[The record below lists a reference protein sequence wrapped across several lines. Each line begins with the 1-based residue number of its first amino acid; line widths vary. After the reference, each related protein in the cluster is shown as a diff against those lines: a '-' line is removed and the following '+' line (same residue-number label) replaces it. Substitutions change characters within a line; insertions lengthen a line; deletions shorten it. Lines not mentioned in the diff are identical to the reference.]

1 MRVPTAILF
10 CTLLALA
17 HGPTAAFDGIR
28 VTLLGTGTAD
38 SPGPQGGPGT
48 LVEAGDEVLLFDC
61 GQGTLERIERA
72 GLAAFD
78 VTAVFLTSLDRE
90 HVEGCAEVWRA
101 ARAGSAFQGF
111 SVWGPVGTA
120 DLFRQIDQE
129 LGTTAGDE
137 STRAFDIAD
146 NVVYQPESVTVT
158 AFVSDSRQ
166 QSKHF
171 GYRVDART
179 RAVVLSSDAGSPE
192 NIARFARGAQL
203 MMQEVSG
210 RKESDVAAG
219 SFVRP
224 SPEEAGRLFRASRPY
239 LAVYSHVMADGA
251 TEEEL
256 LRRTRRSYRG
266 PVHIG
271 RDLMVIEVQNEVQIR
286 SAPSE
291 PRLR

>member
-1 MRVPTAILF
+1 MRLLVAVVF
-10 CTLLALA
+10 FTLSALE
-17 HGPTAAFDGIR
+17 HGPAAAFDGIR

-38 SPGPQGGPGT
+38 SPAPPSGPGT
-48 LVEAGDEVLLFDC
+48 LIEAGDEILLFDC
-61 GQGTLERIERA
+61 GRGTLERIQRA

-90 HVEGCAEVWRA
+90 HVEGCAEIWSA

-111 SVWGPVGTA
+111 SVWGPAGTA
-120 DLFRQIDQE
+120 DMFRHIDQD
-129 LGTTAGDE
+129 LGGGTGV

-146 NVVYQPESVTVT
+146 NVVYQPDTVTVT
-158 AFVSDSRQ
+158 AFVSDDRL
-166 QSKHF
+166 QSQHF
-171 GYRVDART
+171 GYRVDANQ
-179 RAVVLSSDAGSPE
+179 RAVVLSSDAGLPE
-192 NIARFARGAQL
+192 NIARFARGVQL

-210 RKESDVAAG
+210 RKESTAPAG

-239 LAVYSHVMADGA
+239 LAVYSHVIANGE

-256 LRRTRRSYRG
+256 MRRTRRSYRG
-266 PVHIG
+266 LVQIG
-271 RDLMVIEVQNEVQIR
+271 RDMMVIEVQNEVQIR
-286 SAPSE
+286 SEPSE

>member
-1 MRVPTAILF
+1 MSIPAAVLF
-10 CTLLALA
+10 CTLLGLA
-17 HGPTAAFDGIR
+17 HGPAAAFDGIR

-38 SPGPQGGPGT
+38 SPARQGGPGT
-48 LVEAGDEVLLFDC
+48 LIETGDEVLLFDC
-61 GQGTLERIERA
+61 GQGTLERIQRA

-90 HVEGCAEVWRA
+90 HVEGCAEIWSA

-111 SVWGPVGTA
+111 SVWGPAGTA
-120 DLFRQIDQE
+120 ELFLHMDQE
-129 LGTTAGDE
+129 LGSAGAY

-146 NVVYQPESVTVT
+146 NVVYQPDALTVT
-158 AFVSDSRQ
+158 AFVSDSDP
-166 QSKHF
+166 QSQHF
-171 GYRVDART
+171 GYRVDARR
-179 RAVVLSSDAGSPE
+179 RAVVLSSHAGSPE
-192 NIARFARGAQL
+192 NIARFARGAEL

-219 SFVRP
+219 SSVRP

-239 LAVYSHVMADGA
+239 LAVYSHVMVDGA

-256 LRRTRRSYRG
+256 LRRTRRIYRG

>member
-1 MRVPTAILF
+1 MRISTAILI
-10 CTLLALA
+10 CTLLGLA
-17 HGPTAAFDGIR
+17 HGPAAAFDGIR

-38 SPGPQGGPGT
+38 SPAPQGGPGT
-48 LVEAGDEVLLFDC
+48 LIETGDEVLLFDC

-90 HVEGCAEVWRA
+90 HVEGCAEFWSA
-101 ARAGSAFQGF
+101 ARTGGETQEF
-111 SVWGPVGTA
+111 SVWGPAGTA
-120 DLFRQIDQE
+120 DLFRRIDQE
-129 LGTTAGDE
+129 LGTGSGE
-137 STRAFDIAD
+137 STRAFDIVD
-146 NVVYQPESVTVT
+146 NVVYQPDSVTVT
-158 AFVSDSRQ
+158 AFVSDSRT
-166 QSKHF
+166 QSQHF
-171 GYRVDART
+171 GYRVDARK
-179 RAVVLSSDAGSPE
+179 RAVVLASDAGSPE
-192 NIARFARGAQL
+192 NIARFARGVQL

-271 RDLMVIEVQNEVQIR
+271 RDLMIIEVQNEVQIR

>member
-1 MRVPTAILF
+1 MRISTAILIY
-10 CTLLALA
+10 TLLGLA
-17 HGPTAAFDGIR
+17 HGPAAAFDGIR

-38 SPGPQGGPGT
+38 SPAPQGGPGT
-48 LVEAGDEVLLFDC
+48 LIETGDEVLLFDC

-90 HVEGCAEVWRA
+90 HVEGCAEFWSA
-101 ARAGSAFQGF
+101 ARTGGAIQEF
-111 SVWGPVGTA
+111 SVWGPAGTA
-120 DLFRQIDQE
+120 DLFRRIDQE
-129 LGTTAGDE
+129 LGTGSGE
-137 STRAFDIAD
+137 STRAFDIVD
-146 NVVYQPESVTVT
+146 NVVYQPDSVTVT
-158 AFVSDSRQ
+158 AFVSDSRT
-166 QSKHF
+166 QSQHF
-171 GYRVDART
+171 GYRVDARK
-179 RAVVLSSDAGSPE
+179 RAVVLASDAGSPE
-192 NIARFARGAQL
+192 NIARFARGVQL